1 MANKDTEYFQFK
13 KDGDKYYVRDNRIP
27 EIQEDITKLKSTD
40 ESLDDKITE
49 ETTARGNAD
58 KELNDKIT
66 QLNTDLGT
74 VRTDLGTETSRA
86 QDKEKSLADDIEKLK
101 GNVTNITNTDNDQ
114 NTKIEN
120 QGSRIGT
127 LETKVADLGAY
138 ELVGIDQQ
146 LQLPVDTSKWTSG
159 TPYITVESG
168 FRSNPIPQNDQVIAA
183 YTSAGNAPGTS
194 TDVFLTS
201 INTISNPTNGTK
213 YLVMAYY
220 LRIEAQSNPGTT
232 VMLPFDLH
240 ITVRRAKQ

>member
-1 MANKDTEYFQFK
+1 MANKDAEYFQFK

-101 GNVTNITNTDNDQ
+101 GNVTNITDTDNEQ

-146 LQLPVDTSKWTSG
+146 LQIPVDTSKWTSG
-159 TPYITVESG
+159 TPYITIESG

-183 YTSAGNAPGTS
+183 YTSAGNAPGTA

-213 YLVMAYY
+213 YLVMGYY
-220 LRIEAQSNPGTT
+220 LRIEAQSNPGST

-240 ITVRRAKQ
+240 ITVRRAK